1 MSVKTKIWSVALLL
15 VVAATVTVTYTPA
28 QNKGPLVTVMN
39 PEVANRMADRLPL
52 SPRLDSLEG
61 KTLFLVDIGWG
72 GPDAAPSVYAEIK
85 AWFSENMP
93 SVKTEYRRIRGSYD
107 AGDPELWKEIKAK
120 GNAAFVGIS
129 G

>member
-1 MSVKTKIWSVALLL
+1 VKSKIWSIALLL

-28 QNKGPLVTVMN
+28 QNKEPLITVLN
-39 PEVANRMADRLPL
+39 PEVANKMPDRLPL
-52 SPRLDSLEG
+52 SPRLGSLEG
-61 KTLFLVDIGWG
+61 KTVFLVDIGWG
-72 GPDAAPSVYAEIK
+72 GPDAAPSVYAEMK
-85 AWFSENMP
+85 AWFAENMP
-93 SVKTEYRRIRGSYD
+93 SVKTEYRRIRGAYD

>member
-1 MSVKTKIWSVALLL
+1 MNVKSKIWSVALLL

-28 QNKGPLVTVMN
+28 QNKGSLITVLN
-39 PEVANRMADRLPL
+39 PEVANRMPDRLPL
-52 SPRLDSLEG
+52 SPRLGSLEG

-85 AWFSENMP
+85 AWLAENMP
-93 SVKTEYRRIRGSYD
+93 SVKTEYRRIRGGYD